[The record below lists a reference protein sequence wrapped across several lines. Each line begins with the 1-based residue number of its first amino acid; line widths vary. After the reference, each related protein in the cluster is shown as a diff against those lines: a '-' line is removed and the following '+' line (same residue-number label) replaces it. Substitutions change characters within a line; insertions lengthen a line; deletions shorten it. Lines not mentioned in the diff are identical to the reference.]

1 MLGVSTEQLEFGTLA
16 AQVLNLGKG
25 ARVDSE
31 QYCAGDRLHVRGVKD
46 MAKPRWFRG
55 KESACQCRRHRLHPC
70 VRRYHGKGNGNP
82 LQYSCLENP
91 MDRGACLALVHGVTK

>member
-1 MLGVSTEQLEFGTLA
+1 MLDVSTEQLEFGTLA

-46 MAKPRWFRG
+46 MAKPRWFGG
-55 KESACQCRRHRLHPC
+55 KESAANVGDAGFIP
-70 VRRYHGKGNGNP
+70 VSGD
-82 LQYSCLENP
+82 SLERE
-91 MDRGACLALVHGVTK
+91 MATHSSILAWRIPWTEEPAWL